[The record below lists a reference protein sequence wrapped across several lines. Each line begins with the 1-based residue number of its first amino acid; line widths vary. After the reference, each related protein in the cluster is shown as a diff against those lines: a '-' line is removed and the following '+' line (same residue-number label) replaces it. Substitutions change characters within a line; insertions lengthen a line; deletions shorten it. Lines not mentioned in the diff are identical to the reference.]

1 MNDQEGVA
9 QAGSVAFLLAQ
20 LGAHAAMR
28 FAERIA
34 ELELTAP
41 QAGVLRAVAAD
52 PGRTQQAIAAQ
63 LGIAPSG
70 LLVLLDELERRG
82 LLARRRNPHDRRQH
96 AVDLTDPG
104 RDLLARVAVVA
115 RAHDD
120 ALLAALDPAERQC
133 LRGLLGRIAA
143 QQQLTDTHPGF
154 RRIGGGPAPRSGTPV
169 VVD

>member
-1 MNDQEGVA
+1 MNDEGDVA
-9 QAGSVAFLLAQ
+9 RGGSAAFLLAQ

-52 PGRTQQAIAAQ
+52 PGRTQQAIAVQ
-63 LGIAPSG
+63 LGMAPSG

-82 LLARRRNPHDRRQH
+82 LLARRRNPQDRRQH
-96 AVDLTDPG
+96 AVDLTGPG
-104 RDLLARVAVVA
+104 RDLLARVALVA

-120 ALLAALDPAERQC
+120 ALLTALDPGERQQ

-154 RRIGGGPAPRSGTPV
+154 RRMGGGAEHGRVTTV